1 MQCSVIGLRSMNEN
15 ENKGW
20 KVTYGT
26 IDILHR
32 VVKKDLAETVLLE
45 QTSEQNGKA
54 NASNV
59 WERAFEGN
67 SKSESPGSA

>member
-1 MQCSVIGLRSMNEN
+1 MKMRIV
-15 ENKGW
+15 KGW
-20 KVTYGT
+20 KVIYGT

-59 WERAFEGN
+59 WETAFEGN
-67 SKSESPGSA
+67 SKSESPGVLDIFKDQLVAQ